1 MNEYGQPRG
10 GDSQTLDRILLE
22 QKKLL
27 RVSRLRAAL
36 LLILAAAIVLSL
48 LLVVPRV
55 LRLADQAGTAISE
68 IERVMPELETLM
80 EDAGTMM
87 KQNGEAMQKINGVD
101 FDKLNQAIDDLA
113 AAVKPLGDVGR
124 FFTGGQGN

>member
-10 GDSQTLDRILLE
+10 GDSQTLAQILKE
-22 QKKLL
+22 QQKLL

-36 LLILAAAIVLSL
+36 LLILVAAIVLSL

-55 LRLADQAGTAISE
+55 LRLADQAGTAIAE

-80 EDAGTMM
+80 EDAGTMV

-101 FDKLNQAIDDLA
+101 FDKLNQAINDLA

-124 FFTGGQGN
+124 FLTGGGGN

>member
-1 MNEYGQPRG
+1 MNEYGQPRS
-10 GDSQTLDRILLE
+10 GDSQTLARILLE

-36 LLILAAAIVLSL
+36 LLILVAAIVLSL

-55 LRLADQAGTAISE
+55 LRLADQAGTAIAE

-101 FDKLNQAIDDLA
+101 FDKLNQAINDLA

-124 FFTGGQGN
+124 FFTGNQGN

>member
-55 LRLADQAGTAISE
+55 LRLADQAGTAIAE

-101 FDKLNQAIDDLA
+101 FDKLNQAINDLA

-124 FFTGGQGN
+124 FFTGNQGN

>member
-10 GDSQTLDRILLE
+10 GDSQTLAQILKG
-22 QKKLL
+22 QQKLL

-36 LLILAAAIVLSL
+36 LLILVAAIVLSL

-55 LRLADQAGTAISE
+55 LRLADQAGTAIAE

-101 FDKLNQAIDDLA
+101 FDKLNQAINDLA

-124 FFTGGQGN
+124 FLTGGGGN